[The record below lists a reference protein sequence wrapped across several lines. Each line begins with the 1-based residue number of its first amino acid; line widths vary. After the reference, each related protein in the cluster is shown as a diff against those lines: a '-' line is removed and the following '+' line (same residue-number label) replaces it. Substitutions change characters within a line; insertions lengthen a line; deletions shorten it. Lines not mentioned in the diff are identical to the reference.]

1 MNTELQKQ
9 LLAMAAEDERVRREL
24 AATGE
29 LYHGYAP
36 RMAEVHRRNAEAL
49 KAIIDEHGWP
59 GRSLVG
65 EEGAEAAWLIVQHA
79 IGDPELQRGAL
90 PILREAATRGEV
102 DPWQPAYLE
111 DRICCLERRPQKYG
125 TQFDWD
131 ENGLMSPLTLADPER
146 VDEYR
151 RDVGLGPLAERIKQ
165 ARANT
170 GNEPVPDNLAEREAE
185 MLEWARSV
193 GWI

>member
-1 MNTELQKQ
+1 LNSELQRR
-9 LLAMAAEDERVRREL
+9 LIDMAAEDERVRREL
-24 AATGE
+24 AEIGE
-29 LYHGYAP
+29 LYKGYAP
-36 RMAEVHRRNAEAL
+36 RMAEVHRRNTDAMR
-49 KAIIDEHGWP
+49 AILEEHGWP
-59 GRSLVG
+59 GKSLVG

-79 IGDPELQRGAL
+79 IGDRDLQRGAL
-90 PILREAATRGEV
+90 PILREAAARGEV
-102 DPWQPAYLE
+102 EPWQPAYLE

-131 ENGLMSPLTLADPER
+131 ENGLMSPWTLADPDL

-151 RDVGLGPLAERIKQ
+151 SEVGLGPLAERIKQ
-165 ARANT
+165 ARENT

>member
-1 MNTELQKQ
+1 MNIELQKR
-9 LLAMAAEDERVRREL
+9 LIDMAAEDEQVREEL

-36 RMAEVHRRNAEAL
+36 RMAEVHRRNAEAM
-49 KAIIDEHGWP
+49 KAIIVEHGWP

-65 EEGAEAAWLIVQHA
+65 EEGAHAAWLIVQHA

-90 PILREAATRGEV
+90 PILREAAARGEA

-111 DRICCLERRPQKYG
+111 DRICSLERRPQKYG

-131 ENGLMSPLTLADPER
+131 ENGVMSPWTLADPDR

-151 RDVGLGPLAERIKQ
+151 RDVGLGPLAERVKQ
-165 ARANT
+165 ELENT
-170 GNEPVPDNLAEREAE
+170 ANEPVPENLAAREAE